1 MYFSSYFHN
10 LLLYNNFAEGIILD
24 YTCTY
29 YKDSLLLQTETK
41 NGKTGSYMLFLAF
54 SHKKKITFW
63 SSSSFCH
70 LHTSFSISLISS
82 SELKTPSL
90 NTEESCLPAALQTC
104 ATSST
109 YPRYWAALLLRHLLV
124 LLLKSLNYPT

>member
-54 SHKKKITFW
+54 SHKKKNHI
-63 SSSSFCH
+63 
-70 LHTSFSISLISS
+70 
-82 SELKTPSL
+82 
-90 NTEESCLPAALQTC
+90 
-104 ATSST
+104 
-109 YPRYWAALLLRHLLV
+109 LV
-124 LLLKSLNYPT
+124 LFFFLSPPHFLLN